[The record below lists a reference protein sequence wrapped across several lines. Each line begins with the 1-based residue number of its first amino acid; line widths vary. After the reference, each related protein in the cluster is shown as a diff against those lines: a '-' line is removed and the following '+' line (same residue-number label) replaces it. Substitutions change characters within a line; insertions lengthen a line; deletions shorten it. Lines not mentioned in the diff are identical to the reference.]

1 MFKKV
6 SLAITAVIVLNACTS
21 SGIEYQP
28 NSLTLEVEENQVLL
42 DAIQIQNKRAY
53 FKTLVIEQK
62 ILKLK
67 EGNLLVYEDA
77 NTDMSYEFS
86 PATTHIIRS
95 VFDTRSILKVY
106 AKSNMYAFQVTLSN
120 GQKLNILAQQDESQR
135 LRFVYGMSTKQF
147 NSMLK
152 QLDHT
157 ARLAPYTNVLT
168 LHDTKQAI
176 LSHWTTMKVDFLPLV
191 KPVSTRAIW

>member
-28 NSLTLEVEENQVLL
+28 NCLTLQVEENQVLL
-42 DAIQIQNKRAY
+42 DATQIQNKRAY

-147 NSMLK
+147 NSMIK

>member
-6 SLAITAVIVLNACTS
+6 SLAITALIVLNACTS

-28 NSLTLEVEENQVLL
+28 NSLTLQVEENQVML
-42 DAIQIQNKRAY
+42 DATLLQKKREY
-53 FKTLVIEQK
+53 FRTLVIEQK
-62 ILKLK
+62 VLKLK
-67 EGNLLVYEDA
+67 AGNLLVYEDA
-77 NTDMSYEFS
+77 NTDISYEFS
-86 PATTHIIRS
+86 PATTHVIRS
-95 VFDTRSILKVY
+95 VFDAHAVLKVY

-120 GQKLNILAQQDESQR
+120 GQRLNVLAQQDESQR

-147 NSMLK
+147 NTMLK
-152 QLDHT
+152 QLDNT
-157 ARLAPYTNVLT
+157 ARLAPYSNVLT
-168 LHDTKQAI
+168 LNDTQDAV

>member
-28 NSLTLEVEENQVLL
+28 NSLTLQVEENQVLL
-42 DAIQIQNKRAY
+42 DATQIQKKRAY

-62 ILKLK
+62 VLKLK

-147 NSMLK
+147 NSMIK